1 MEDPRKQMQAALKQ
15 AMKDKDTVTRDVIRM
30 TMSALKQEEVD
41 SQKELDAEGA
51 SKILMKEVKKRRDAI
66 EELEQA
72 GREDLLEKERRELA
86 IIEQFLPEQMSREE
100 IESIVDDVIAQTG
113 ASSQR
118 DMGKVMGAVMPKV
131 RGKADG
137 KLVNEVVREKLQG

>member
-41 SQKELDAEGA
+41 SREELDAEGA

-113 ASSQR
+113 ASSQK